1 MTARIPAARRCR
13 TLWGPRLL
21 PVLALAVLPAW
32 AQVPPL
38 SLDDA
43 LALAVQ
49 DAPTLS
55 ASQARIEAADQARR
69 TAGAWPDPRLALGV
83 ENLPVSGPERYR
95 LTADGMTMQRIA
107 VMQDWPNTGKREA
120 RVAAAERRVAAEQAR
135 EADERRRLRAEVAQA
150 WIRRHTLERQLD
162 ALQALEA
169 ENQALAAWVQAQLA
183 GGRGSALEAV
193 MPRQEAAQLE
203 QRRDV
208 LRAQQ
213 AQAVAALRRWIG
225 VAAERPLAAGGNE
238 ARIDARA
245 LTAAVEHHPRLQ
257 AAQAEVRLLE
267 AERHEAL
274 AGKRPDWG
282 LELAYQRR
290 GRAFGDMVSVQVTID
305 LPVFPGARQDPQI
318 AARAAAQRAA
328 QAELEVARRELA
340 QALEADLAE
349 GQRLDRTL
357 VRYETQWLPL
367 ADDKVALALAAYR
380 AGTGSLAELL
390 AARRERIETRLE
402 HLAVQGERQALA
414 ARLHFTYLAEGD
426 QP

>member
-107 VMQDWPNTGKREA
+107 VMQDWPNAGKREA

-135 EADERRRLRAEVAQA
+135 EADERRRLRAEVTQA

-183 GGRGSALEAV
+183 GGRGMATDAV
-193 MPRQEAAQLE
+193 MPRQEAAQLD
-203 QRRDV
+203 QRRDA
-208 LRAQQ
+208 LHTQL

-225 VAAERPLAAGGNE
+225 AAAERPLGAGGDE
-238 ARIDARA
+238 TRIDARA
-245 LTAAVEHHPRLQ
+245 LSAALERHPRLQ
-257 AAQAEVRLLE
+257 AAQADVDMIE
-267 AERHEAL
+267 AERREAE

-282 LELAYQRR
+282 VELAYQRR
-290 GRAFGDMVSVQVTID
+290 GRAYGDMVSVQVSID
-305 LPVFPGARQDPQI
+305 LPVLPGARQDPQI
-318 AARAAAQRAA
+318 AARAADRRAA
-328 QAELEVARRELA
+328 QAEHERLRRELA
-340 QALEADLAE
+340 EALEADLADLH
-349 GQRLDRTL
+349 RLDRTL

-367 ADDKVALALAAYR
+367 ADDKVELALAAYR
-380 AGTGSLAELL
+380 AGTGTLADLL
-390 AARRERIETRLE
+390 AARRERIEARLA

-414 ARLHFTYLAEGD
+414 ARLQFTYLAEGD